1 MRKILSDRTWIM
13 LVLCLLL
20 TCTVTIASAASVTEK
35 RQSIRTMAGE
45 TLERLY
51 QVQPGARQAI
61 ENAAGYAAFSNH
73 GVKILLFGSGH
84 GKGMAVNNNSGREV
98 FMKKSEVGLG
108 LGLGIKDYS
117 EVFVFE
123 TEKDFERFI
132 DQGWTFGG
140 QATIAA
146 TDGVNGGGFEGAV
159 SIWPGAWLYQMT
171 DKGLALELTGQGTRY
186 YQDNELN
193 SR

>member
-1 MRKILSDRTWIM
+1 MRKVMHIRTWIM
-13 LVLCLLL
+13 LIVCV
-20 TCTVTIASAASVTEK
+20 TCVAASVSAASLGEK
-35 RQSIRTMAGE
+35 RQSIRNMANE
-45 TLERLY
+45 TLGRLY
-51 QVQPGARQAI
+51 QVHPAAKDAI

-84 GKGMAVNNNSGREV
+84 GKGMAINNNSGQEV

-108 LGLGIKDYS
+108 LGFGIKDYS

-123 TEKDFERFI
+123 TQKDFDRFI

-146 TDGVNGGGFEGAV
+146 TDGVNGGGFEGAI
-159 SIWPGAWLYQMT
+159 SIWPGAWLYQLT

-186 YQDNELN
+186 YKDNELN
-193 SR
+193 GR